1 LCAKNFKEDKSTVKI
16 SRLNLLRSS
25 LVILVILSMALLLT
39 TGAPVS
45 SQTDRFRSKEPG
57 LSPVAQRIE
66 AAKLA
71 GKNFPKMELFQRQSS
86 DIYTDRKLAKQL
98 RSGTLLDF
106 DFGGAE
112 ELARAET
119 DTLTLALPDVQRGN
133 IELEL
138 QEVNILPA
146 DFQVIN
152 GATGQEMEFA
162 RGKHYRGVV
171 KGQSNSLVALS
182 VFPTEV
188 MGLISTGEGNLVL
201 GKLKGASAKH
211 LLYNDRDL
219 LIEAPFTCGTV
230 DDNTAYTADQLTFE
244 PDAATVAACAKI
256 YVEVDYDIYQNKGS
270 SAATTSYITGLFGQ
284 SAALY
289 QNESINITL
298 ASPLVIWT
306 TRQESPYGKARSSS
320 QLLSRFQSRIG
331 SNGLAG
337 KGDLGHLVALRGGGG
352 IAAGFNGFCS
362 SNDANSVCFSGINST
377 YNNVPTYSWSVEVFT
392 HEMGHLM
399 GSRHTHAC
407 VWNGNNTAIDGC
419 NTTEGGCPRPPTPG
433 SAGGTIMS
441 YCHLVSGVGINF
453 NNGFGPQPGN
463 VIRSRYN
470 GASCLCQ

>member
-1 LCAKNFKEDKSTVKI
+1 MKI
-16 SRLNLLRSS
+16 SRLNFLRSS

-39 TGAPVS
+39 TGTPASPQS
-45 SQTDRFRSKEPG
+45 DRFRSKESG

-66 AAKLA
+66 AAKQA
-71 GKNFPKMELFQRQSS
+71 GKNFPKMQLFQRQGR
-86 DIYTDRKLAKQL
+86 DIYTDRVLSKQL

-106 DFGGAE
+106 DFSGAE
-112 ELARAET
+112 ELARAES

-152 GATGQEMEFA
+152 GATGEAMEFA
-162 RGKHYRGVV
+162 RGKHYRGIV
-171 KGQSNSLVALS
+171 KGQNNSLVALS
-182 VFPTEV
+182 VFPTEI
-188 MGLISTGEGNLVL
+188 MGLISTDEGNLVL
-201 GKLKGASAKH
+201 GKLKGAAGKH
-211 LLYNDRDL
+211 LLYNDKDL
-219 LIEAPFTCGTV
+219 LKEAPFTCGTV
-230 DDNTAYTADQLTFE
+230 DDNQGYAPDQLTFE
-244 PDAATVAACAKI
+244 PDAATAASCAKI
-256 YVEVDYDIYQNKGS
+256 YVEVDYDLYQNKGTS
-270 SAATTSYITGLFGQ
+270 TATATYVQGFFGQ

-289 QNESINITL
+289 NNESITITL

-306 TRQESPYGKARSSS
+306 TKQQSPYGRARNSS
-320 QLLSRFQSRIG
+320 QLLSAFQSRIG
-331 SNGLAG
+331 ASGLAG

-352 IAAGFNGFCS
+352 IAAGFSGFCS
-362 SNDANSVCFSGINST
+362 SNDRNSVCFSGVNPT
-377 YNNVPTYSWSVEVFT
+377 YNNVPTYSWTVEVFT

-419 NTTEGGCPRPPTPG
+419 NTTEGGCPRPPVPSG
-433 SAGGTIMS
+433 GGTIMS

-463 VIRSRYN
+463 VIRSNYN
-470 GASCLCQ
+470 GSSCLCQ